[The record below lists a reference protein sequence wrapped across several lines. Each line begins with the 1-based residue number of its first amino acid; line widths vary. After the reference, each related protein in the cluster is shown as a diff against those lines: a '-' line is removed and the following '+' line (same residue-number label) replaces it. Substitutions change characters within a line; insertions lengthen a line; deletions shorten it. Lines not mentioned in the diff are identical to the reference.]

1 MNKLKF
7 LSGNALKLFALVF
20 MTIDH
25 VGFYLLDNYL
35 PFRIIGRLAFP
46 IFAYMIAEGCKYT
59 KNRARYL
66 LTVFLTGA
74 AFQIFYSIAQRSLY
88 MNIFITFSFSIALIY
103 LFDWAKSMNMAAAFG
118 APVLALGAVFLIAF
132 SLPAVTNNFFRLD
145 YDFVGI
151 LIPVA
156 VYFAK
161 KPLLKLILLAVL
173 LAALSAALTT
183 KIQFFSLLSIPLL
196 ALYNGKRGKLKL
208 KYLFYTYYPLHNIV
222 LYFILFLKEKI

>member
-25 VGFYLLDNYL
+25 VGYLLLDNYI

-46 IFAYMIAEGCKYT
+46 IFAYMIAEGCKHT

-74 AFQIFYSIAQRSLY
+74 AFQIFYSIAERSLY

-103 LFDWAKSMNMAAAFG
+103 LFDWAKSMNVAAAFG
-118 APVLALGAVFLIAF
+118 APVLALCAVFLIAF

-161 KPLLKLILLAVL
+161 KPLLKLVLLAVL
-173 LAALSAALTT
+173 LAILSATLA

-196 ALYNGKRGKLKL
+196 ALYNGKRGKLNL
-208 KYLFYTYYPLHNIV
+208 KYLFYTYYPLHNIA
-222 LYFILFLKEKI
+222 LYFILFLKERI

>member
-145 YDFVGI
+145 
-151 LIPVA
+151 
-156 VYFAK
+156 
-161 KPLLKLILLAVL
+161 
-173 LAALSAALTT
+173 
-183 KIQFFSLLSIPLL
+183 
-196 ALYNGKRGKLKL
+196 
-208 KYLFYTYYPLHNIV
+208 
-222 LYFILFLKEKI
+222 